1 MKLGST
7 RLIPS
12 VAAMTILGLGLVGVA
27 HSQAPAQAP
36 AKPQMA
42 EDVFKNIQALKGIS
56 VDDFMGTM
64 GLMSAGVGFDCSECH
79 ANAGTD
85 KVNWAA
91 DTPNKVM
98 ARKMVRMVEAIN
110 KDNFSGRQ
118 LVTCWTC
125 HRGRD
130 HPARTEALETVYG
143 PGPQELDDVLT
154 QVEGQPTGT
163 QILDKYIQAVGGEKK
178 LASLTSYV
186 ATGTSIGFGGFGGGG
201 VVHIYA
207 KSPDKHTTLIEFK
220 DTPDRGDSVRTYNG
234 HTGWVKTPLTVLG
247 EYEVTGGELDGLRM
261 DALLSFPGQ
270 LKQALTD
277 LRVSNPTT
285 ISDLPG
291 PSSQTAAQAAVGIGQ
306 DRDVNVVQ
314 GTGPRGLLVTM
325 YFDSRSGLL
334 LRMVRSNRT
343 PIGRINTQMDFA
355 DYRDVNGIQFPHR
368 LLFAWLDGRDA
379 IQLNKIE
386 TNVPIPDSKFG
397 RPASVK

>member
-1 MKLGST
+1 
-7 RLIPS
+7 
-12 VAAMTILGLGLVGVA
+12 
-27 HSQAPAQAP
+27 
-36 AKPQMA
+36 
-42 EDVFKNIQALKGIS
+42 
-56 VDDFMGTM
+56 
-64 GLMSAGVGFDCSECH
+64 
-79 ANAGTD
+79 
-85 KVNWAA
+85 
-91 DTPNKVM
+91 
-98 ARKMVRMVEAIN
+98 MVRMVEAIN

-154 QVEGQPTGT
+154 QVQGQPTGT
-163 QILDKYIQAVGGEKK
+163 QILDKYIQAIGGEKK
-178 LASLTSYV
+178 LAGLTSYV

-201 VVHIYA
+201 VVHIWA
-207 KSPDKHTTLIEFK
+207 KSPDQRTTLIEFK

-234 HTGWVKTPLTVLG
+234 HAGWVKTPLTVLG
-247 EYEVTGGELDGLRM
+247 EYEVTGGELDGARM

-270 LKQALTD
+270 LKQVLTD

-291 PSSQTAAQAAVGIGQ
+291 PSSQTATQAAAGIGQ
-306 DRDVNVVQ
+306 DRAVNVVQ
-314 GTGPRGLLVTM
+314 GTGPRALLVTL
-325 YFDSRSGLL
+325 YFDSSSGLL

-355 DYRDVNGIQFPHR
+355 DYRDVNGIKFPFR

-386 TNVPIPDSKFG
+386 TNVPIAETKFG